1 MSPYYDKTDLQRISE
16 LVKLAPHASAAFFA
30 FEQEVYHSSSSSI
43 LPVKTKE
50 LIAIVTAHI
59 TGCPYCIDV
68 HVGKYKELGGTM
80 EEIVEALLVAAS
92 TRAGA
97 ILSHGVQAIKAFEKA
112 HKEPASSDRQ
122 QPPDSSP
129 SCYC

>member
-1 MSPYYDKTDLQRISE
+1 MSSYYDKTDLQRIPE

-30 FEQEVYHSSSSSI
+30 FEQEVYHSSSI
-43 LPVKTKE
+43 LPVKIKE

-68 HVGKYKELGGTM
+68 HVRKFKELGGTM
-80 EEIVEALLVAAS
+80 EEIVEALLTAAS

-97 ILSHGVQAIKAFEKA
+97 ILSHGVHAIKAFEA
-112 HKEPASSDRQ
+112 YPGKEPASSVQ
-122 QPPDSSP
+122 QQPDSSP